1 MNSNP
6 NYAALVLAAD
16 RTANDPIALKT
27 QVPCKAFA
35 PINGKP
41 MIIRVLD
48 TLTAS
53 PLVRS
58 ITLCGPP
65 QTLLPECPELNERI
79 LHRKIGW
86 IKNQNSPSLSAAK
99 GLEQL
104 DPDTPVLLT
113 TADHALLTPEIVE
126 YFLKSASDNEYDAT
140 VGAIDYETIRAA
152 FPESKRTVIR
162 LRDGKYCGCNLF
174 AFRPRGRLLVSY
186 WQKVEAQR
194 KHPWKLISQTI
205 GWQAVFKYLLGSLTL
220 NQALS
225 HIEKQIGVRVKI
237 VTLPFPEAGIDVDT
251 VSDLMFVE
259 ALLKKKT
266 EKHAVHQAKNT

>member
-1 MNSNP
+1 MNSNL

-16 RTANDPIALKT
+16 RTANDPIALKA

-35 PINGKP
+35 PIDGKP

-48 TLTAS
+48 TLIAS
-53 PLVRS
+53 PTVKS

-65 QTLLPECPELNERI
+65 QALLPECPELNERI
-79 LHRKIGW
+79 LHGQIGW
-86 IKNQNSPSLSAAK
+86 ITNQNSPSLSAAK

-104 DPDTPVLLT
+104 DPDIPVLLT

-140 VGAIDYETIRAA
+140 VGAINYEIIHAA

-162 LRDGKYCGCNLF
+162 LQDGKYCGCNLF
-174 AFRPRGRLLVSY
+174 AFKPRGRLLVSY

-194 KHPWKLISQTI
+194 KRPWKLISQTI
-205 GWQAVFKYLLGSLTL
+205 GWQAVFKYLLGFLTL

-225 HIEKQIGVRVKI
+225 HIEKQIGLSVKI
-237 VTLPFPEAGIDVDT
+237 ATLPFPEAGVDVDT

-259 ALLKKKT
+259 ALLKKKA
-266 EKHAVHQAKNT
+266 ENT

>member
-1 MNSNP
+1 MNSNL

-16 RTANDPIALKT
+16 RTANDPIALKA

-35 PINGKP
+35 PIDGKP

-48 TLTAS
+48 ALTAS
-53 PLVRS
+53 GMIKS

-65 QTLLPECPELNERI
+65 QALLSQCPELDKRI
-79 LHRKIGW
+79 SHRQISW
-86 IKNQNSPSLSAAK
+86 ITNQNSPSLSAAK

-104 DPDTPVLLT
+104 DPDFPVLLT
-113 TADHALLTPEIVE
+113 TADHALLTPEMIR
-126 YFLKSASDNEYDAT
+126 YFLQLAGDNEYDAT

-174 AFRPRGRLLVSY
+174 AFKPRGRLLVSY

-220 NQALS
+220 SQALS
-225 HIEKQIGVRVKI
+225 HIEKQIGVKVKI
-237 VTLPFPEAGIDVDT
+237 VTLPFPEAGVDVDT
-251 VSDLMFVE
+251 VDDLMLVE
-259 ALLKKKT
+259 ALSKRNHSTNKT
-266 EKHAVHQAKNT
+266 ENI